1 MAQDGDKTKSLNL
14 AVWGGA
20 LGAVLLVVLLLWL
33 GLAPKSA
40 NVRDASKP
48 VLSGPNDGITTQ
60 PKSQ

>member
-1 MAQDGDKTKSLNL
+1 MAKTDDKTKSLNL

-20 LGAVLLVVLLLWL
+20 IGGTLLVILLLWL
-33 GLAPKSA
+33 ALAPKSA

-60 PKSQ
+60 PRSQ